1 MSAEEYATIKDV
13 MAELGV
19 SEATAWK
26 LIKAEEIERFRFHGR
41 RETLIKRSELERLQQ
56 PISLDAPQRGRPRG
70 STQPKKVAA

>member
-1 MSAEEYATIKDV
+1 MSADEYVTIKDV

-41 RETLIKRSELERLQQ
+41 RETLIKRTELERLRQ

-70 STQPKKVAA
+70 TGQAKKVAA